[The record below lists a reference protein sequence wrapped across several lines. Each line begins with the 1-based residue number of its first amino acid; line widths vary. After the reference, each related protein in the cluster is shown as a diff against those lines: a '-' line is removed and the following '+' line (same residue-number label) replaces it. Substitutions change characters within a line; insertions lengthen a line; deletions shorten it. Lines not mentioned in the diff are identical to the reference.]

1 MNKQNS
7 QPEIEALGK
16 QLEQHSGDCPAIMR
30 LLNIQPSPQK
40 PVSRASAQASHAP
53 RSEAETMPPHLAI
66 SLRTYIEMR
75 FPMNKR
81 LSCRC

>member
-30 LLNIQPSPQK
+30 LLNIRPSPQ
-40 PVSRASAQASHAP
+40 H
-53 RSEAETMPPHLAI
+53 
-66 SLRTYIEMR
+66 
-75 FPMNKR
+75 
-81 LSCRC
+81 